1 MAKAKVDPKQFSFA
15 LKRSNK
21 GYQSLYDLANRHSAF
36 GDGRY
41 TKEDIL
47 TAIEN
52 DDKATLREFSSFL
65 FLSNSYYRM
74 SLLNL
79 VGGSLLNYLVAFLY
93 NTLNSGGNNANRSSF
108 NPLK

>member
-47 TAIEN
+47 N
-52 DDKATLREFSSFL
+52 GK
-65 FLSNSYYRM
+65 
-74 SLLNL
+74 
-79 VGGSLLNYLVAFLY
+79 
-93 NTLNSGGNNANRSSF
+93 
-108 NPLK
+108 